1 MPKTKRKKKQSNPYN
16 ASEASIKQMTG
27 TRSDKDTEDNYN
39 CSQCSK
45 SAEQMLECECCEQ
58 WFCCYSTCQN
68 VFNKLFA
75 VLREF
80 KSLHWFCVKCE
91 PTILRHSKDAVSP
104 QVNLQ
109 GQHSELESHLKALE
123 SQLTSLTASLSKIT
137 DPQLCCEFHTG
148 HYSNQQLY
156 ISKCVGYQSS

>member
-1 MPKTKRKKKQSNPYN
+1 MPKTKWKNKQSNPYD

-27 TRSDKDTEDNYN
+27 THSDEDTEDNYK

-45 SAEQMLECECCEQ
+45 SMEQMLECECCEQ
-58 WFCCYSTCQN
+58 WFCCTCQN
-68 VFNKLFA
+68 VCDKLFA
-75 VLREF
+75 VLCEF

-91 PTILRHSKDAVSP
+91 PTILRHSKDAVPP

-109 GQHSELESHLKALE
+109 GQHSELESRLKALE

-137 DPQLCCEFHTG
+137 LLWIPHRPLLLPTIIHLQMCWLSE
-148 HYSNQQLY
+148 
-156 ISKCVGYQSS
+156 